1 MSEDILQYYN
11 NNIIILQHDIKMCA
25 SRAAEVAAV
34 GEQAPTTTQ
43 MTINRFA
50 ATVVVSPR
58 EDRRRKP
65 FRSVQIR
72 RCAYHRQSSCFLG
85 R

>member
-25 SRAAEVAAV
+25 SRAAEVAPV

-65 FRSVQIR
+65 FRSVPCKSVVVHITGSR
-72 RCAYHRQSSCFLG
+72 RVL
-85 R
+85 